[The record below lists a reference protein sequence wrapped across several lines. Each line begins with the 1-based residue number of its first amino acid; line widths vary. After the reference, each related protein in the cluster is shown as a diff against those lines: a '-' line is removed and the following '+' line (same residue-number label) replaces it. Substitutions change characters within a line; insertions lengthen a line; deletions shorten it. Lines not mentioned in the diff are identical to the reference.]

1 MSFRAEDV
9 GRTFLQIFDFYLQIH
24 MAFNA
29 EDGSSFFL
37 RIFGM
42 YLQAH
47 TGYKP
52 EDQHRNIY
60 RRENLKV

>member
-1 MSFRAEDV
+1 M
-9 GRTFLQIFDFYLQIH
+9 GRTFLQIFGFYLQIH

-29 EDGSSFFL
+29 EDGGSFFL

-47 TGYKP
+47 TAYKP
-52 EDQHRNIY
+52 EDQNRNIY